1 VELLT
6 LSASHLD
13 LDLDLLEQLS
23 SGAGSIGSAMDA
35 SIIGCVVLATCNRF
49 ELYLDARDAEVAAKA
64 AVHAVVE
71 ATGLPSDDVAS
82 VLRVRRGA
90 RDVAE
95 HLFGVAAGLESM
107 VVGEREVAGQ
117 VRRALAAARADGT
130 TTPALERLFQTASR
144 ASRAVVARTGLGSGG
159 RSVVTVALDLAARD
173 LPLAGARVLL
183 IGTGSYASAAVGAL
197 TARGVGR
204 ITVHSPSGRAD
215 DFARGRGLG
224 VVERLADGL
233 ADADLVVGCSG
244 AAGPVLGAD
253 DVRAARA
260 AGGGPSVL
268 VDLALRH
275 DVDPAVRTVG
285 LPVIDLATVREHVA
299 PLEVGGA
306 RRVVAE
312 HAARFEATLAEQ
324 ELVPALVALRA
335 HVHDLLEDELRR
347 TRAEGTPIEPALRR
361 FAARLLHLPAVR
373 ARDHARRGEAAAYR
387 DAVETLLG
395 LGRDGDVKNAA
406 STD

>member
-23 SGAGSIGSAMDA
+23 SGAGSVGSAMDA
-35 SIIGCVVLATCNRF
+35 SITGCVVLATCNRF
-49 ELYLDARDAEVAAKA
+49 ELYLDVRDAEVAAKA
-64 AVHAVVE
+64 ATHAVAE
-71 ATGLPSDDVAS
+71 ATGLPSDHLAS

-117 VRRALAAARADGT
+117 VRRALAAARTDGT

-144 ASRAVVARTGLGSGG
+144 ASRAVARTGLGTGG

-183 IGTGSYASAAVGAL
+183 IGTGSYARAAVGAL
-197 TARGVGR
+197 AARGVGR
-204 ITVHSPSGRAD
+204 ITVHSPSGRAG

-224 VVERLADGL
+224 VVERLVDGL

-244 AAGPVLGAD
+244 AAGPVLGID

-285 LPVIDLATVREHVA
+285 LPVIDLATVRQHVA
-299 PLEVGGA
+299 PLEVGEA

-324 ELVPALVALRA
+324 ELVPVVVALRA
-335 HVHDLLEDELRR
+335 HVQDLLEDEIRR

-361 FAARLLHLPAVR
+361 FAARLLHLPAVQ
-373 ARDHARRGEAAAYR
+373 ARDHARRGEADAYR
-387 DAVETLLG
+387 DAVVTLLG
-395 LGRDGDVKNAA
+395 LSLDGE
-406 STD
+406 TPPTE